1 MLVKIFE
8 DRFVPGIGH
17 GPFNDPISIT
27 EDQYRLLKRM
37 GIHVAKIQPSVVS
50 MGVKAFKETY
60 GNKKIEKAVE
70 VEEPVVKID
79 DSIKISTPIIT
90 IEDTVTEPIVEDKID
105 EVVETTEEESIE
117 ETIEE
122 PETVEEE
129 EIEESTEEVDV
140 ESLTKREIMSMLDEA
155 GVTYSNTAN
164 KATLVSLLESIQ

>member
-17 GPFNDPISIT
+17 GPFNEPISIT
-27 EDQYRLLKRM
+27 EDKYRLLKRM
-37 GIHVAKIQPSVVS
+37 GVHVVKIQPSVVS

-60 GNKKIEKAVE
+60 GNKKIEKSVE
-70 VEEPVVKID
+70 VE
-79 DSIKISTPIIT
+79 DSIKIENS
-90 IEDTVTEPIVEDKID
+90 IESSIHVEETVAKPIVEDKID
-105 EVVETTEEESIE
+105 EVVEEIETTEDESIK

-129 EIEESTEEVDV
+129 ENEETTEEVDV

-155 GVTYSNTAN
+155 GIAYSNTAN
-164 KATLVSLLESIQ
+164 KATLVSLLEEIQ

>member
-70 VEEPVVKID
+70 VEEPVVKIN
-79 DSIKISTPIIT
+79 DSIKISTPII
-90 IEDTVTEPIVEDKID
+90 EETVTEPIVEDKID

-140 ESLTKREIMSMLDEA
+140 ESLTKKEIMSMLDEA

-164 KATLVSLLESIQ
+164 KATLVSLLEGIQ